1 MSNDLFSRVMSVGAV
16 EILGDPAVAAT
27 AGQVG
32 GREVLYRPDAW
43 TNSDQILFGIG
54 SELGGVTLPAGL
66 TTILRQQ
73 VSTPFKA
80 LRMVVPSTLAPGLF
94 MTSLKIGPTELVDG
108 DPIFLECMTEV
119 SLSNL
124 ISYPT
129 AQTSQ
134 EIVARILNASAA
146 QVDGFSLAL
155 LGIRLRN

>member
-1 MSNDLFSRVMSVGAV
+1 
-16 EILGDPAVAAT
+16 
-27 AGQVG
+27 
-32 GREVLYRPDAW
+32 
-43 TNSDQILFGIG
+43 
-54 SELGGVTLPAGL
+54 
-66 TTILRQQ
+66 
-73 VSTPFKA
+73 
-80 LRMVVPSTLAPGLF
+80 